1 MGNGVRP
8 LLSTAFVGISISL
21 SACATPQEGTFAPVL
36 NPVTVTNKS
45 LRDLPPAQNRVAVA
59 VYDYADQ
66 TGQFKAGETFQ
77 TLSKAVTQGAT
88 AILVKAL
95 QDAGNRHWF
104 TVIERQQLNNLLKE
118 RQIIKEMRRTYLGE
132 QAINPQALPPLL
144 FAGVLLE
151 GGIIGYDTNTLT
163 GGAGARY
170 LAIGGDVKY
179 RQDTVTVYLRAVST
193 KTGEVLVNVTAHKTI
208 ASFGIHGDAFKFV
221 AFDKLLETEAGITKN
236 EPDQLAVQQ
245 AIEKAVYALIME
257 GTEAGLWAFTD
268 QRAQK
273 ELLGTYRAE
282 KADAGY
288 EEAAADKPKGWMDGI
303 FGSESTSATVVASKS
318 KRIASGGNRDAAN
331 GEKTGA
337 ALDSPWQAQ
346 TADTIVD
353 AAESSKASAGTK
365 KQ

>member
-1 MGNGVRP
+1 MGYCVRP
-8 LLSTAFVGISISL
+8 IFLTGLVGVLASL
-21 SACATPQEGTFAPVL
+21 SACATPEGGAFAPVL

-45 LRDLPPAQNRVAVA
+45 LRDLPPAQSRVAVA

-66 TGQFKAGETFQ
+66 TGQFKSGETFQ

-132 QAINPQALPPLL
+132 KDIDPKALPPLL
-144 FAGVLLE
+144 FAGMLLE
-151 GGIIGYDTNTLT
+151 GGIVGYDTNTLT

-193 KTGEVLVNVTAHKTI
+193 KTGEVLINVTAHKTI

-236 EPDQLAVQQ
+236 EPDQLAIQQ

-257 GTEAGLWAFTD
+257 GAETGLWAFTD

-273 ELLGTYRAE
+273 ALLGAYRSE

-288 EEAAADKPKGWMDGI
+288 EEAAADKPKGWIESI
-303 FGSESTSATVVASKS
+303 FSGEPSSVTLGDRKS
-318 KRIASGGNRDAAN
+318 KRTASGENAPWDTHTTNSLAEVSDHTKDAAST
-331 GEKTGA
+331 KTTEPG
-337 ALDSPWQAQ
+337 
-346 TADTIVD
+346 I
-353 AAESSKASAGTK
+353 K
-365 KQ
+365 

>member
-8 LLSTAFVGISISL
+8 LLLTTFVGISVSL

-36 NPVTVTNKS
+36 NPVTVTNRS
-45 LRDLPPAQNRVAVA
+45 LRDLPPAQSRVAVA

-66 TGQFKAGETFQ
+66 TGQFKSGETFQ

-95 QDAGNRHWF
+95 QDAGNRQWF

-132 QAINPQALPPLL
+132 QAVNPQALPPLL
-144 FAGVLLE
+144 FAGLLLE
-151 GGIIGYDTNTLT
+151 GGIVGYDTNTLT
-163 GGAGARY
+163 GGTGARY
-170 LAIGGDVKY
+170 LGIGGDVKY

-221 AFDKLLETEAGITKN
+221 AFDKLLEIEAGITKN

-257 GTEAGLWAFTD
+257 GTELGLWAFTD

-273 ELLGTYRAE
+273 ELSEAYRAE

-288 EEAAADKPKGWMDGI
+288 EEAGAEKPKGWMDSV
-303 FGSESTSATVVASKS
+303 FGGEATSATVVSGGSKHV
-318 KRIASGGNRDAAN
+318 ASGAKASTAAS
-331 GEKTGA
+331 GPA
-337 ALDSPWQAQ
+337 WQAQ
-346 TADTIVD
+346 TAD
-353 AAESSKASAGTK
+353 AE

>member
-1 MGNGVRP
+1 MTGF
-8 LLSTAFVGISISL
+8 AGILVSL

-36 NPVTVTNKS
+36 NPITVTNKS
-45 LRDLPPAQNRVAVA
+45 LRDLPPAQGRVAVA

-66 TGQFKAGETFQ
+66 TGQFKTGETFQ

-95 QDAGNRHWF
+95 QDAGNRSWF
-104 TVIERQQLNNLLKE
+104 TVVERQQLNNLLKE

-132 QAINPQALPPLL
+132 KDTNPQALPPLL
-144 FAGVLLE
+144 FAGMLLE

-193 KTGEVLVNVTAHKTI
+193 KTGEVLANVTAHKTI

-236 EPDQLAVQQ
+236 EPDQLAIQQ
-245 AIEKAVYALIME
+245 AIEKAVYSLIME
-257 GTEAGLWAFTD
+257 GAELGLWSFAD

-273 ELLGTYRAE
+273 ELLGAYRSE

-288 EEAAADKPKGWMDGI
+288 EEAVADKPKGWVDSI
-303 FGSESTSATVVASKS
+303 FGGEPSSATVVSSRS
-318 KRIASGGNRDAAN
+318 KRMPISGNLAAASGAKAERTPSD
-331 GEKTGA
+331 T
-337 ALDSPWQAQ
+337 SWQAQ
-346 TADTIVD
+346 TDT
-353 AAESSKASAGTK
+353 AESGKASVGTE

>member
-1 MGNGVRP
+1 MRSLLFSGAAGI
-8 LLSTAFVGISISL
+8 LLSLT
-21 SACATPQEGTFAPVL
+21 ACATPQEGTFAPVI
-36 NPVTVTNKS
+36 NPVTTMNKS
-45 LRDLPPAQNRVAVA
+45 LRALPPAKARVAVA
-59 VYDYADQ
+59 VYEYNDQ
-66 TGQFKAGETFQ
+66 TGQFKTGETFQ
-77 TLSKAVTQGAT
+77 TLSRAVTQGGS

-95 QDAGNRHWF
+95 QDAGNRQWF

-132 QAINPQALPPLL
+132 QGINPQALPPLL

-170 LAIGGDVKY
+170 LGIGGDVKY

-193 KTGEVLVNVTAHKTI
+193 KTGEVLLNVTAHKTI

-245 AIEKAVYALIME
+245 AIEKAVYAMIME
-257 GTEAGLWAFTD
+257 GAELGLWAFAD
-268 QRAQK
+268 PHAQS
-273 ELLGTYRAE
+273 LLLEDYRAE
-282 KADAGY
+282 KIDAGH
-288 EEAAADKPKGWMDGI
+288 EEVRADSSKGWMDDL
-303 FGSESTSATVVASKS
+303 FGSEPTSAVASAKP
-318 KRIASGGNRDAAN
+318 KTEAVAEAKGAGNAVAGR
-331 GEKTGA
+331 GT
-337 ALDSPWQAQ
+337 WQAQ
-346 TADTIVD
+346 TTSAVADAGASSPPV
-353 AAESSKASAGTK
+353 AETK

>member
-8 LLSTAFVGISISL
+8 LLSTAFVGILISL

-36 NPVTVTNKS
+36 NPVTVINRS

-132 QAINPQALPPLL
+132 KDINPQALPPLL

-151 GGIIGYDTNTLT
+151 GGIVGYDTNTLT

-170 LAIGGDVKY
+170 LGIGGDVKY

-245 AIEKAVYALIME
+245 AIEKAVYAMIME
-257 GTEAGLWAFTD
+257 GTELGLWAFAD
-268 QRAQK
+268 QHAQK
-273 ELLGTYRAE
+273 QLLGTFRTE

-288 EEAAADKPKGWMDGI
+288 EEAAADKQKDWIDGI
-303 FGSESTSATVVASKS
+303 FGGEPTSATVVASKS
-318 KRIASGGNRDAAN
+318 KRIANGGSRDAAN
-331 GEKTGA
+331 GAKTGTA
-337 ALDSPWQAQ
+337 PDAPWQAQ
-346 TADTIVD
+346 TTDTVS
-353 AAESSKASAGTK
+353 AAESGKASVGTK

>member
-1 MGNGVRP
+1 MRP
-8 LLSTAFVGISISL
+8 LLLTGFVGILASL

-45 LRDLPPAQNRVAVA
+45 LRDLPPAQSRIAVA

-66 TGQFKAGETFQ
+66 TGQFKAGDTFQ

-95 QDAGNRHWF
+95 QDAGNRNWF
-104 TVIERQQLNNLLKE
+104 TVIERQQLSNLLKE

-132 QAINPQALPPLL
+132 KDINPQALPPLL

-151 GGIIGYDTNTLT
+151 GGIVGYDTNTLT

-221 AFDKLLETEAGITKN
+221 ALDRLLETEAGVTKN
-236 EPDQLAVQQ
+236 EPDQLAIQQ
-245 AIEKAVYALIME
+245 AIEKAVYALIIE
-257 GTEAGLWAFTD
+257 GAEVGLWAFSD
-268 QRAQK
+268 QKVQR
-273 ELLGTYRAE
+273 ELTGAYRAE
-282 KADAGY
+282 KRDAGY
-288 EEAAADKPKGWMDGI
+288 DEARGDKPRDWI
-303 FGSESTSATVVASKS
+303 HSVFGGEPTSATVVGRKAKLSAVGKS
-318 KRIASGGNRDAAN
+318 SAGNTTETSG
-331 GEKTGA
+331 
-337 ALDSPWQAQ
+337 ALGTPWQAQ
-346 TADTIVD
+346 TTN
-353 AAESSKASAGTK
+353 ASADAGESARVGAQ

>member
-1 MGNGVRP
+1 VRR
-8 LLSTAFVGISISL
+8 LLSSGVLGIVVSL
-21 SACATPQEGTFAPVL
+21 SACATPEAGAFAPVL
-36 NPVTVTNKS
+36 SPVTVTNRS
-45 LRDLPPAQNRVAVA
+45 LRDLPPAQSRVAVA

-66 TGQFKAGETFQ
+66 TGQFKTGETFQ
-77 TLSKAVTQGAT
+77 TLSKAVTQGAA

-95 QDAGNRHWF
+95 QDAGNRNWF

-132 QAINPQALPPLL
+132 KDINPQALPPLL
-144 FAGVLLE
+144 FAGMLLE
-151 GGIIGYDTNTLT
+151 GGIVGYDTNTLT

-170 LAIGGDVKY
+170 LGIGGDVKY

-193 KTGEVLVNVTAHKTI
+193 KSGEVLVNVTAHKTI

-236 EPDQLAVQQ
+236 EPDQLAIQQ

-268 QRAQK
+268 QQAQK

-288 EEAAADKPKGWMDGI
+288 EEAGAEKPKGWIASI
-303 FGSESTSATVVASKS
+303 FGGESSSATLMNRKS
-318 KRIASGGNRDAAN
+318 KRPAVRGHADNVTDPAPVSGA
-331 GEKTGA
+331 
-337 ALDSPWQAQ
+337 PWQTQ
-346 TADTIVD
+346 TTSSITNDSGHGNDT
-353 AAESSKASAGTK
+353 AESTNNHAGIK
-365 KQ
+365 